1 VIRRGAKFALT
12 WVAPR
17 HLRRREILTVVIAL
31 AAASPQSSIASP
43 DPLPLETACAAYDLH
58 LVTLIEDHG
67 LAGATEPDVLRG
79 AVTRMLDARIA
90 CRNGERRRALQ
101 IYDSI
106 ELAPVRIMPFH
117 RVLLP

>member
-1 VIRRGAKFALT
+1 MT
-12 WVAPR
+12 WVAR
-17 HLRRREILTVVIAL
+17 HLRCREILTIAIAL
-31 AAASPQSSIASP
+31 AATSPAASIASP

-67 LAGATEPDVLRG
+67 SAGATEPDVLRE
-79 AVTRMLDARIA
+79 AVARMLEARIA
-90 CRNGERRRALQ
+90 CRNGEGRRALR

>member
-1 VIRRGAKFALT
+1 MT
-12 WVAPR
+12 WVAR
-17 HLRRREILTVVIAL
+17 HFKFREVLTVAIAI
-31 AAASPQSSIASP
+31 AATSPTATIASP

-67 LAGATEPDVLRG
+67 AAGATDPDALRE
-79 AVTRMLDARIA
+79 AVTRMLEARIA
-90 CRNGERRRALQ
+90 CRNGEGTRALR